1 MGILT
6 VWGMPFLRDV
16 PQRKTSTCGAGIC
29 FLGTSAD
36 EYPAKQDR
44 KHDSADS

>member
-29 FLGTSAD
+29 FSGHISERISCKAG
-36 EYPAKQDR
+36 
-44 KHDSADS
+44 